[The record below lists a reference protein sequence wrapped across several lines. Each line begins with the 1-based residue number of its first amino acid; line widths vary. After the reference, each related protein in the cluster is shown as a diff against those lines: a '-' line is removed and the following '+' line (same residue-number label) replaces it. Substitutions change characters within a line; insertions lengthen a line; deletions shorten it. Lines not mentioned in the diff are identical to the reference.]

1 LLYAD
6 FLKLVLI
13 AMMIAFP
20 LIGWAMNQWLK
31 EFAFRIDLGANVFII
46 SGISIILLALVTVG
60 YQAVKAALMDP
71 VKSLKSE

>member
-1 LLYAD
+1 
-6 FLKLVLI
+6 
-13 AMMIAFP
+13 MMIAFP

>member
-1 LLYAD
+1 MLYAD